1 MQCINYIIL
10 LQNFVGTMVARAP
23 LSLNYINLTSLCRQ
37 YRHIVATSISK
48 AARPHVRF
56 PGLYANKY
64 AFIVKY
70 AFIAKY
76 AIICIIRMMLFYLES
91 SETPRKL

>member
-1 MQCINYIIL
+1 MQQCNVIFYGRLKKKI
-10 LQNFVGTMVARAP
+10 FFP
-23 LSLNYINLTSLCRQ
+23 D
-37 YRHIVATSISK
+37 
-48 AARPHVRF
+48 VRF

-91 SETPRKL
+91 SEMPRKL

>member
-10 LQNFVGTMVARAP
+10 LQNFVGTTVARAP

-37 YRHIVATSISK
+37 YRHIFATSISK

-56 PGLYANKY
+56 PGLYAN
-64 AFIVKY
+64 KY